1 MIIDIH
7 THAFPDKVAAR
18 AMETL
23 EAMYGVK
30 ASSDGTVDALLAQ
43 MGESG
48 VDISVVLAVS
58 TASRQVVSINTWVS
72 SLYQLGDALIGFG
85 TIHPQFEGYRD
96 EIQRMKELGIKGVK
110 FQPSF
115 QEFYPDDER
124 MFPVY
129 EELIKAGLIIL
140 FHAGDE
146 IKPVEKIYSTPERL
160 ARMFDAMQGEINSHD
175 YRVRTGDEQRNTAKI
190 VIAHLGGYR
199 MWDQVQ
205 EHLLGRDLYFGT
217 SYVFGHLDSTRAA
230 RMIRSHGIDRVLF
243 GSDFPFSQQQK
254 DIQAILDLDITQEE
268 KESILGSNASLLL
281 GL

>member
-72 SLYQLGDALIGFG
+72 SLYQPGDALIGFG